1 MADTRGGA
9 KKFGRQHSESHGCF
23 AGSTSSCSCLQVEA
37 TLGFHH
43 LQAQVDPLSTKL
55 EQLLF
60 AQQEQL
66 AFASSLQNLTLDVR
80 EAADTKLEQVM
91 ALQNRTLGRMLLI
104 QGEHE
109 RALLA
114 QERKLDRL
122 VAAHNTTAGKFVKL
136 GELSMVRV
144 TKNVLPVQ

>member
-1 MADTRGGA
+1 MGA
-9 KKFGRQHSESHGCF
+9 EIQREQLAVTKKAAASAAAFED
-23 AGSTSSCSCLQVEA
+23 LQSRLSKEA
-37 TLGFHH
+37 AKWQTLEEERRSLVVSIQKVTDA

-66 AFASSLQNLTLDVR
+66 AFASSLQNLTIDVR
-80 EAADTKLEQVM
+80 EVANTKLEQVM
-91 ALQNRTLGRMLLI
+91 ALQNRTLARMLLI

-122 VAAHNTTAGKFVKL
+122 VAAHNATA
-136 GELSMVRV
+136 
-144 TKNVLPVQ
+144 

>member
-1 MADTRGGA
+1 MVVSIQKVTDA
-9 KKFGRQHSESHGCF
+9 
-23 AGSTSSCSCLQVEA
+23 LQVALPTARVCKPQA
-37 TLGFHH
+37 TLCFHH

-66 AFASSLQNLTLDVR
+66 AFASSLQNLTIDVR
-80 EAADTKLEQVM
+80 EVANTKLEQVM

-122 VAAHNTTAGKFVKL
+122 VAAHNTTAGKFAAL
-136 GELSMVRV
+136 GELSMFGH
-144 TKNVLPVQ
+144 KILSPVQ